1 MTRETFEKA
10 KDILADIGSLK
21 NIKKE
26 YSDRHWISFYGAS
39 VKEQPI
45 SGCGILIEDL
55 EKFIDDEIAKLEE
68 ALEKL

>member
-1 MTRETFEKA
+1 MTKETFEKA

-26 YSDRHWISFYGAS
+26 YSDRHWIAFYGAS

-45 SGCGILIEDL
+45 SDGILREDL
-55 EKFIDDEIAKLEE
+55 EKFIDDEIAKLEKE
-68 ALEKL
+68 LEKL